1 MTVVSQSCF
10 RAYFEFEEILYSKSI
25 DSFVW
30 SHRIVDGELLPLYL
44 QFEIA
49 EKSLRFTTILVI
61 IELGFVR
68 SCYVVT
74 SGTKRATSY
83 SEIRNFLP
91 ALIRWV
97 LIR

>member
-25 DSFVW
+25 DSFLW
-30 SHRIVDGELLPLYL
+30 SHRIVDGELLPLYF

-49 EKSLRFTTILVI
+49 EKSLRFTTTLVI